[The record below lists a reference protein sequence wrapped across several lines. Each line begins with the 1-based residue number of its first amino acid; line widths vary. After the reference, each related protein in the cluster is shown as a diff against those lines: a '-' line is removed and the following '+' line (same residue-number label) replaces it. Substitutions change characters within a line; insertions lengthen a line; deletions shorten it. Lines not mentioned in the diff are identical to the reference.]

1 MVVGGGSRSN
11 LPLDGKSGDAGLI
24 SQDVAANLL
33 DDGLSWR
40 ISTQLLGL
48 ILVVDIVANA
58 HELATIVGAGQ
69 QDDGDAHN
77 LGVRDALSIW
87 SIGLEDELVNSNGN
101 GADQQSIELL
111 VILVGGG
118 RADVGQLPLEV

>member
-1 MVVGGGSRSN
+1 MIVVGGSRSN

-33 DDGLSWR
+33 DDGLSGR

-58 HELATIVGAGQ
+58 HELATIVGAG
-69 QDDGDAHN
+69 
-77 LGVRDALSIW
+77 
-87 SIGLEDELVNSNGN
+87 
-101 GADQQSIELL
+101 
-111 VILVGGG
+111 
-118 RADVGQLPLEV
+118 

>member
-1 MVVGGGSRSN
+1 MVVGGNRSN
-11 LPLDGKSGDAGLI
+11 LPLDGKSGDTGLI

-33 DDGLSWR
+33 DDGLSGR

-69 QDDGDAHN
+69 QDDGDAHDF
-77 LGVRDALSIW
+77 GVRDALSIW